1 MLTCPASRD
10 RTSRG
15 DHETHAGSVAALIS
29 RDDRY
34 DARLNW
40 QVMRFKI
47 ATEPWILRGYIPE
60 LVELAGQELWR
71 KRATHF
77 RSFGRSPYLAR
88 IASDYHWV
96 ELQLDDELAKRQ
108 EPTPPKVAAEPI
120 ASRALRFA
128 QTIVEV
134 YRSLPPVG
142 QRQLEGRIRDALH
155 AETGFA
161 ALYQEME
168 IATVLINQ
176 NFDVRFPDLENMGR
190 ADISFQQGAATGLIE
205 CKALSADAGRKI
217 HRKHFYRFMD
227 AISQEV
233 LDRMSA
239 SCVDELIMITLKDRL
254 PSNLQYNTALVQ
266 ATRNLLRSS
275 GISHAGGDDFNIVRK
290 PYSTVFDALRPLSER
305 EFYAEAHKQF
315 GPNCHIAGG
324 RTEGGGCLILMRSE
338 RQDDHSKPQLEAM
351 KEATE
356 QLPADRPGF
365 IALQFNEISSA
376 DLALPHLRE
385 RCALLS
391 DYLFHEALA
400 NHVAAV
406 YICAFGA
413 LSVAAD
419 ATAYPAIVIWNPQCK
434 FDCHGLPFRVGVRD
448 AVFAE
453 LVNAEHVDPPVKR
466 R

>member
-1 MLTCPASRD
+1 MYR
-10 RTSRG
+10 
-15 DHETHAGSVAALIS
+15 
-29 RDDRY
+29 
-34 DARLNW
+34 
-40 QVMRFKI
+40 
-47 ATEPWILRGYIPE
+47 
-60 LVELAGQELWR
+60 
-71 KRATHF
+71 F
-77 RSFGRSPYLAR
+77 RSIHPCELEVLLGQAPR

-96 ELQLDDELAKRQ
+96 ELQLDDELARRQ
-108 EPTPPKVAAEPI
+108 EPTPPEVDPDPI
-120 ASRALRFA
+120 SSRALRFA

-142 QRQLEGRIRDALH
+142 QRQLEGRIRDALQ

-176 NFDVRFPDLENMGR
+176 SFDVRFPDLENSGR
-190 ADISFQQGAATGLIE
+190 ADISFQQGAASGVIE

-233 LDRMSA
+233 LHRTST
-239 SCVDELIMITLKDRL
+239 SGVDELILITLKDRL
-254 PSNLQYNTALVQ
+254 PSNLQDNTPLVQ
-266 ATRNLLRSS
+266 ATRKFLRS
-275 GISHAGGDDFNIVRK
+275 GEISHAGGHDFDIVRK
-290 PYSTVFDALRPLSER
+290 PYSTLFDALRPMSEW
-305 EFYAEAHKQF
+305 EFYAEAQKQF
-315 GPNCHIAGG
+315 GANCHIAGG
-324 RTEGGGCLILMRSE
+324 RTEDGGCLILMRSE

-365 IALQFNEISSA
+365 VALQFNEISSA

-391 DYLFHEALA
+391 NYLFHEAPA
-400 NHVAAV
+400 SHVAAV

-413 LSVAAD
+413 ISVAAD
-419 ATAYPAIVIWNPQCK
+419 ATAYPAIVIWNPHCK
-434 FDCHGLPFRVGVRD
+434 FDGRGLPFRIGVRD
-448 AVFAE
+448 AAFSE
-453 LVNAEHVDPPVKR
+453 LVNAEHVDTAVKR
-466 R
+466 RRLKLFGHQRNQR